1 MNKFRGAF
9 VAIVTP
15 FIDGKLDEQGLK
27 DLIEFQIAGGTHGI
41 VPCGTTGESATMSHA
56 EHRRVVE
63 LTVKTVAG
71 RVPVLAGTGS
81 NSTSES
87 IELTRAAKDAG
98 ADGALMITPYYNKP
112 SQEGLYQHFKAVAEA
127 VDIPIILYNVP
138 SRTAVNMLPET
149 VARCAQIA
157 NIVGIK
163 EATADLNQI
172 SQVIRLC
179 PKDFAVMSGDDFT
192 SMPTVMIG
200 GTGVISVTSNVAPK
214 DMSAM
219 MNAAL
224 SGDIAKAKELH
235 YKLLPLMQAMFI
247 DTNPVPAKMT
257 LTMMGK
263 IKSGL
268 PRLPLYK
275 MNEATEEKL
284 KKIITV
290 GLVHHPGGGK
300 GRASGEVV
308 PIVGPVAEL
317 KPLPCSGKIH
327 GVLTHDIAGP
337 DGLDADLFFHRVRR
351 LSRSGNRPLLR
362 PDCGVRLPQ
371 PFPPI

>member
-15 FIDGKLDEQGLK
+15 FIDGKLDEQGLQ

-87 IELTRAAKDAG
+87 IELTRAAKEAG

-138 SRTAVNMLPET
+138 SRTSVNMLPET

-157 NIVGIK
+157 NIVGVK

-214 DMSAM
+214 DMAM
-219 MNAAL
+219 MMDAAL
-224 SGDIAKAKELH
+224 AGDIAKAQELH

-247 DTNPVPAKMT
+247 DTNPVPAKT
-257 LTMMGK
+257 ALAMMGK

-275 MNEATEEKL
+275 MNEANEDKL
-284 KKIITV
+284 KKVITAY
-290 GLVHHPGGGK
+290 GLV
-300 GRASGEVV
+300 
-308 PIVGPVAEL
+308 
-317 KPLPCSGKIH
+317 
-327 GVLTHDIAGP
+327 
-337 DGLDADLFFHRVRR
+337 
-351 LSRSGNRPLLR
+351 
-362 PDCGVRLPQ
+362 
-371 PFPPI
+371 